1 MSVRPERSPPR
12 PRPHPYSYPSPA
24 GPAVPPQPQPQPQPF
39 QGPSAYPI
47 PFLPFPSAQPTPA
60 PPLTPAGPTLYE
72 KSLGMFNTF
81 EAAVDGIGGDARV
94 MDYQS
99 YSLVDGQSF
108 FYSKVLRSDLG
119 DALNM
124 SDLTRWGTSCMSPN
138 GARSK
143 VIIVIPWAV
152 WVDKGMEGPNVTA
165 IMRQQR
171 LQMLMSN
178 VEALRA
184 PGSSVLVCLLI
195 YPYNAVNRAYAEVD
209 GRANQPVCQ
218 MGNMKKH
225 SHLACEVDD
234 YFLSLLHC
242 RLLQSQKAVHTI
254 SKDRGVIKRIFEQ
267 DAIRAHMRDSGWG
280 FGVEVRELFW
290 HDQGGYR

>member
-1 MSVRPERSPPR
+1 MSVRPVRSPPR
-12 PRPHPYSYPSPA
+12 SRPHPYSQPAPA
-24 GPAVPPQPQPQPQPF
+24 GPAAAPPMQPQPQPSPW
-39 QGPSAYPI
+39 YNNI
-47 PFLPFPSAQPTPA
+47 PFLPFPSATPTPA
-60 PPLTPAGPTLYE
+60 PPLTPAAPTLYE
-72 KSLGMFNTF
+72 KSLGAFNTF
-81 EAAVDGIGGDARV
+81 EAAVDGIAGDARV
-94 MDYQS
+94 MNYQS

-119 DALNM
+119 NPLNM
-124 SDLTRWGTSCMSPN
+124 RDLTKWGTSCMSPN

-152 WVDKGMEGPNVTA
+152 WVDKGMEGPSVGPVA
-165 IMRQQR
+165 RQQR

-178 VEALRA
+178 VEELRA
-184 PGSSVLVCLLI
+184 PQSSVLVCLLM
-195 YPYNAVNRAYAEVD
+195 YPYNAINRGFAEVD
-209 GRANQPVCQ
+209 GRANQAVCQ

-242 RLLQSQKAVHTI
+242 RLLQSQKAVHAI

-267 DAIRAHMRDSGWG
+267 DAIRNHMRDSGWD
-280 FGVEVRELFW
+280 FGVDVRELFW